1 MSNSTKQ
8 PNITPAI
15 PQWQSRT
22 ALLATAQG
30 MHQLTNSRVLVVGL
44 GGVGGA
50 VVEMLARAG
59 VGHLTLVDADVVQ
72 PSNINRQLI
81 ATHTSVGKGKAELWA
96 ERLRA
101 INPNIQLKVLAQFI
115 TPEDVHALCSSE
127 QYHFAVD
134 AIDTLAP
141 KTYLIRELQRQQVPF
156 VSSMGAGGRWD
167 PTQVHIGRLDKVV
180 NCKLARIL
188 RKRLRHLGCSLKFTT
203 VYSTEKATEGA
214 TVLIDNERHK
224 KSTSG
229 TISYLPTTFGCYIAS
244 VVIRSLVSTLTPPP
258 AQP

>member
-1 MSNSTKQ
+1 MIHNTEQHNTTQ
-8 PNITPAI
+8 PI

-22 ALLATAQG
+22 ELLATAQG
-30 MHQLTNSRVLVVGL
+30 IQRLTNSNVLVVGL

-59 VGHLTLVDADVVQ
+59 VGCLTIVDADVVQ

-81 ATHTSVGKGKAELWA
+81 ATQTAVGELKAELWA
-96 ERLRA
+96 QRLRN
-101 INPNIQLKVLAQFI
+101 INPNIQLKVLAQFV
-115 TPEDVHALCSSE
+115 TPQDVQAICTQEH
-127 QYHFAVD
+127 YDFAVD

-167 PTQVHIGRLDKVV
+167 PAQVHIGRLDKVV

-244 VVIRSLVSTLTPPP
+244 VVIRSLVSTPTPQ
-258 AQP
+258 QP